1 MNYAYIRFS
10 TEKQDETQQVEAI
23 TEFASKRGLTI
34 DVVEKDEGVSGGVSF
49 RARHLNNLV
58 KKLRKGDSLI
68 VSEISRLGRSMSDL
82 NVLINEELKPR
93 KVRLIIIKMGIDI
106 DCSELKAVDEMIFFA
121 LSFAAQIEKEMI
133 QQRTQ
138 SALDARKKLIKQ
150 DGGFISKTG
159 RWCEHLGNSKGVDTS
174 SATRVSAQK
183 SLDKAEEWRKSSPL
197 FIWAENQLLKGRSRK
212 DILQE
217 AQELYEKDPEK
228 YGTRQGCPLSKGH
241 LSKWASMILIKN

>member
-10 TEKQDETQQVEAI
+10 TEKQDETQQVQAI
-23 TEFASKRGLTI
+23 MEFASQRGLTI

-82 NVLINEELKPR
+82 NMLINEELKPR
-93 KVRLIIIKMGIDI
+93 KVRLIVIKMGIDI
-106 DCSELKAVDEMIFFA
+106 DCSQLKAVDEMVFFA
-121 LSFAAQIEKEMI
+121 LSFAAQVEKEMI

-138 SALDARKKLIKQ
+138 SALDARKRLIKE
-150 DGGFISKTG
+150 DGGFISKSG
-159 RWCEHLGNSKGVDTS
+159 KWCDHLGGVRCENMS
-174 SATRVSAQK
+174 IPARASGK
-183 SLDKAEEWRKSSPL
+183 KAMDRAEAWRKSSPL